1 MSEVTLRNGTV
12 YKEPQAEKVE
22 DSKCPESIWDK
33 WEKEELKVEDS
44 GSEADFGTKD
54 KEESWE
60 DFCNLCTCKC
70 DFRGSIKT
78 PAFQCCSY
86 LDFIKS
92 LLEAEKKK
100 AVEEYGHKFIEDVI
114 GISNLDGGKWGITH
128 ANMLKLKAKYAEDK
142 DMSWKAGKGLKAK
155 YKKGDK

>member
-1 MSEVTLRNGTV
+1 MSDVTLRNGTV

-22 DSKCPESIWDK
+22 DS
-33 WEKEELKVEDS
+33 

-54 KEESWE
+54 NQERWE